1 MMCTRQTHLK
11 SPYQVTTIMDALSP
25 YNYVL
30 ILDQSIAYGA
40 DSKLNM
46 FSQIKWLVF
55 ANLKMGP
62 SNVKMLKVDF
72 QGLSQ
77 IKWLVFANLKMGPS
91 NVKMLKVDQGLKIE
105 EIV

>member
-1 MMCTRQTHLK
+1 
-11 SPYQVTTIMDALSP
+11 MDALSP

-72 QGLSQ
+72 
-77 IKWLVFANLKMGPS
+77 
-91 NVKMLKVDQGLKIE
+91 
-105 EIV
+105 